1 MEVYKYP
8 VFFEAHSLDSAQKEK
23 IEKYFQVR
31 RKSGGGDCGPI
42 NKVGDNVYKI
52 AFIDGA
58 VQKRV
63 LQKPNHVLEMPGG
76 PLSLTLR
83 GSLEPPP
90 TTTSPVSSQSSHQ
103 SLPFHP
109 CLPVETS
116 PPGDLEHE
124 LHLDSYLLRYLKES
138 PGAGRDLQQQLSSL
152 SCSVHL
158 HPEDGRAVVRGS
170 GQAGSCGDGVGVG
183 PWKAQVER
191 LFKQL
196 QEQYKCHYEVDPRK
210 LQTLLQSSTLG
221 SEDVRVYCEAGEG
234 FAVVVGEEAE
244 VQAKMK
250 ALEAIQGQGLSS
262 GKQEKISTTCR
273 LGQAKLRLLGEVIE
287 KDLGEAVPGVRV
299 TRGDSAQLVLEGS
312 ASEVR
317 TARQLV
323 RDKISL
329 VLQRVVPE
337 VSPHLLS
344 FLRDEYGRPGNMRS
358 LLGLGRQVEIEL
370 GDTELH
376 LFSLSSGKLDQ
387 AEKSLLGEFGEEKV
401 DVPNCAA
408 LPSELKS
415 KLEKKVKEMNQSRRR
430 VVTRYGP
437 GCRVQL
443 LGHMKQVQELRKEIG
458 TFLIDQSSVE
468 ETVCLPYPEIAD
480 HLPKL
485 LERIGVDHAGVT
497 LYPSASAI
505 HPTVVL
511 CGPSV
516 RVAQVRDRLGPA
528 LASLVH
534 QTVTIDQPGALRYFQ
549 GLGREYLEVV
559 GRSQHCVIQLHNQ
572 GGIAG
577 EAGAGPRLEE
587 MVTATSY
594 CLQRGLQVV
603 VRQGDITKERADAL
617 VNAANE
623 DLDHAGGVAAALSR
637 AGGPEV
643 QRASRDLVRQ
653 IGRVPTGTVVETTG
667 GNLPCKMLLHA
678 VGPVGG
684 SVGGNERPL
693 LEKTVKAAL
702 DLAETLELQT
712 LAMPCISSGIF
723 GIPLKVCSEA
733 IVSAVRDFGREQ
745 HILTKVT
752 LIDVSG
758 EAVKAMQEACDRLFQ
773 GKREFSGWEG
783 ESSTTTTTTTHAP
796 QRDTTSASAREAAT
810 PEVCV
815 QVEIIQGTIEKQKVD
830 ALVSPMVGSDPL
842 SSRVGN
848 VLSEAAG
855 PGLMKA
861 FLRES
866 GGQTA
871 PGDYVLVDGLSG
883 LSSGRVFFL
892 SCAHWDNNS
901 QGPAVQALRQ
911 GVRRVLASCENQGF
925 CSVAFPVVGTGAVLM
940 FPHNVATQV
949 LLEEIRGYEQNRA
962 SRSPFLVR
970 IIIHPT
976 DRYSTKA
983 FQTSQSAL
991 HVRWFVMDA
1000 SPDQTSF
1007 YRHIST
1013 TQDEVSAM
1021 LGSVKLQLVFG
1032 DIIRETTD
1040 VIVNTT
1046 DFSANHSGVSKA
1058 ILTAAGSTVQAELAQ
1073 VGVPADWMCTTGPG
1087 ALGCKE
1093 IVHVCFKCDTQR
1105 INKVCGKILKQCE
1118 RKGLRSAAFPAINT
1132 GAARAD
1138 AGSMCKAMLDGFA
1151 SRVRDLSPN
1160 ILSVIRIVMLQR
1172 PVFQAFKS
1180 ELESRLGTIAPTPTL
1195 KERAQRILKKKLN
1208 IGFSSPAHG
1217 CLPPS
1222 SAQAGLTITPWRP
1235 PPAVLSVVGSGV
1247 DAIRGARRELDA
1259 ILQNQ
1264 LTQREV
1270 KGEDLCVLEEVEL
1283 QAVQKK
1289 AKALGVSLELGRIQ
1303 RAGGVEAWAGAGGGG
1318 GAAAGEG
1325 FYVLQGLT
1333 EDVLSVREVLDS
1345 ALSGAL
1351 RRELNERNE
1360 AVVALSV
1367 QWSMC
1372 RHSDI
1377 WEELGMHANYLL
1389 EQAHLRGE
1397 VSAELEVPDG
1407 SKVKVNLKNNV
1418 ATDWRTGHT
1427 LKLKREESA
1436 KLPSY
1441 WDDMAAGE
1449 TLKRVLLLPTSPEYQ
1464 EVAQGF
1470 QSTTAAHVTIHK
1482 IERVQNVFLWQAYA
1496 LCEQRIRAKNGPAE
1510 VGLKKLYHGTA
1521 ATTCDAIESNG
1532 FDRSYANITAYGVG
1546 VYFAVK
1552 ASYSSNPRYT
1562 PPDGS
1567 GHRHMYVARVLTGR
1581 YTLGDP
1587 SMKFTPRRSPT
1598 DPTDR
1603 YDSLVD
1609 NQQTPSM
1616 FVIFHDDQAY
1626 PEYLITFV

>member
-8 VFFEAHSLDSAQKEK
+8 VFFEVNSLDPAQKEK

-31 RKSGGGDCGPI
+31 RKSGGGDCGPVD
-42 NKVGDNVYKI
+42 KVGDNVYKI
-52 AFIDGA
+52 AFIDQA
-58 VQKRV
+58 VQGRV
-63 LQKPNHVLEMPGG
+63 LQKAHHVLEMPGG

-90 TTTSPVSSQSSHQ
+90 TTTSPVSSQESHQ
-103 SLPFHP
+103 FLPFHP
-109 CLPVETS
+109 SLPVQTS
-116 PPGDLEHE
+116 PPGGLEHE
-124 LHLDSYLLRYLKES
+124 LPLDSYLLRYLKES
-138 PGAGRDLQQQLSSL
+138 PGAGRHLQQQLSSL
-152 SCSVHL
+152 GCSVHL
-158 HPEDGRAVVRGS
+158 YPEDGRAVVRDS
-170 GQAGSCGDGVGVG
+170 SQAGSCGDGVVVG
-183 PWKAQVER
+183 PWKAQAER

-234 FAVVVGEEAE
+234 FAVVVGEGPE
-244 VQAKMK
+244 VQAKLK
-250 ALEAIQGQGLSS
+250 ELEAFQSQGLSS
-262 GKQEKISTTCR
+262 VKQEKISTTCR
-273 LGQAKLRLLGEVIE
+273 LGQSKLRLLGKVIE

-299 TRGDSAQLVLEGS
+299 TCSDSAQLVLEGS

-323 RDKISL
+323 TNKISL
-329 VLQRVVPE
+329 VLERVVPE

-344 FLRDEYGRPGNMRS
+344 FLREEYGRPGNLSS
-358 LLGLGRQVEIEL
+358 LLGLGLHVEVEL
-370 GDTELH
+370 GDTELR

-387 AEKSLLGEFGEEKV
+387 AEKDLLGEFGEEKI
-401 DVPNCAA
+401 DVPNCGSQ
-408 LPSELKS
+408 PSELKS

-430 VVTRYGP
+430 VVARYGP

-443 LGHMKQVQELRKEIG
+443 LGHMKEVQELREKIG
-458 TFLIDQSSVE
+458 AFLIDQSSVE

-480 HLPKL
+480 HLPEI
-485 LERIGVDHAGVT
+485 LERIGVEHTGVT
-497 LYPSASAI
+497 LYPLASSI
-505 HPTVVL
+505 QPTVVL

-549 GLGREYLEVV
+549 GLGREYLGVV
-559 GRSQHCVIQLHNQ
+559 GRSQHCLIQLHNHS
-572 GGIAG
+572 GVVG
-577 EAGAGPRLEE
+577 EASAGPRLEE
-587 MVTATSY
+587 MVIATSY
-594 CLQRGLQVV
+594 RLQRGLQVV

-643 QRASRDLVRQ
+643 QQASRDLVRQ

-667 GNLPCKMLLHA
+667 GKLPCKMLLHA

-684 SVGGNERPL
+684 SVGENEHPL

-702 DLAETLELQT
+702 NLAETLKFQT

-723 GIPLKVCSEA
+723 GVPLKVCSEA

-745 HILTKVT
+745 RILTKVT

-758 EAVKAMQEACDRLFQ
+758 EAVRAMQEACDRLLQ
-773 GKREFSGWEG
+773 GKREFSGWEV
-783 ESSTTTTTTTHAP
+783 ESSTTTTTTHAP
-796 QRDTTSASAREAAT
+796 QRDTTAASARGTAA

-815 QVEIIQGTIEKQKVD
+815 QVEIIQGTIEKQEVD
-830 ALVSPMVGSDPL
+830 ALVSPMVGRDPL

-848 VLSEAAG
+848 VLLDAAG
-855 PGLMKA
+855 PGLMTG
-861 FLRES
+861 FWREL
-866 GGQTA
+866 GGRTA
-871 PGDYVLVDGLSG
+871 PGDNVLVEGLSG

-892 SCAHWDNNS
+892 SCAHWDNNLH
-901 QGPAVQALRQ
+901 GPAVQALRH
-911 GVRRVLASCENQGF
+911 GVRRVLACCEIRGF
-925 CSVAFPVVGTGAVLM
+925 CSVAFPVVGTGVVLQ
-940 FPHNVATQV
+940 FPHNVVTQV
-949 LLEEIRGYEQNRA
+949 LLEEVRRYEQNRA
-962 SRSPFLVR
+962 SRTPFLVR
-970 IIIHPT
+970 IVIHPN
-976 DRYSTKA
+976 DRDSTKA

-991 HVRWFVMDA
+991 HVRGFVMDA

-1007 YRHIST
+1007 YRHVST
-1013 TQDEVSAM
+1013 TQDKVSAT

-1073 VGVPADWMCTTGPG
+1073 VGVPGDLMCTTGPG

-1093 IVHVCFKCDTQR
+1093 IVHVSFNCDTQR
-1105 INKVCGKILKQCE
+1105 ISKVCGKILKQCE
-1118 RKGLRSAAFPAINT
+1118 RKGYRSAAFPAVNT

-1138 AGSMCKAMLDGFA
+1138 SGSVCKAMLDGMA
-1151 SRVRDLSPN
+1151 SSVRDLSPS

-1180 ELESRLGTIAPTPTL
+1180 ELESRLGAIAPIPTL
-1195 KERAQRILKKKLN
+1195 KERAQQILKKKLR
-1208 IGFSSPAHG
+1208 IGFSSPSHG
-1217 CLPPS
+1217 SLPPPH
-1222 SAQAGLTITPWRP
+1222 ALPGLTITPWRP
-1235 PPAVLSVVGSGV
+1235 PPVVLSVVGRGA
-1247 DAIRGARRELDA
+1247 DAIRGARRELEA

-1264 LTQREV
+1264 LTQRDV
-1270 KGEDLCVLEEVEL
+1270 KGEDLCMLGEVEL
-1283 QAVQKK
+1283 QAVQKN
-1289 AKALGVSLELGRIQ
+1289 AKVLGVSLEQGRVQ
-1303 RAGGVEAWAGAGGGG
+1303 RAGGVEAG
-1318 GAAAGEG
+1318 AGEG
-1325 FYVLQGLT
+1325 FYVLQGLK
-1333 EDVLSVREVLDS
+1333 EDVLSVREVLDN
-1345 ALSGAL
+1345 ALNGAL
-1351 RRELNERNE
+1351 RRELQERNE
-1360 AVVALSV
+1360 ALMALSV

-1372 RHSDI
+1372 RHGDV
-1377 WEELGMHANYLL
+1377 WEELGMHDNYHL
-1389 EQAHLRGE
+1389 EQAHRRGD
-1397 VSAELEVPDG
+1397 VSAELDVPDL
-1407 SKVKVNLKNNV
+1407 SKVRVNLKNNM
-1418 ATDWRTGHT
+1418 ATDWRTGCT
-1427 LKLKREESA
+1427 YNMKREESA

-1449 TLKRVLLLPTSPEYQ
+1449 TLKRVLLLPTSSEYQ
-1464 EVAQGF
+1464 AVAQGF
-1470 QSTTAAHVTIHK
+1470 QSTMATQVTIHK
-1482 IERVQNVFLWQAYA
+1482 IERVQNVFLWQANT
-1496 LCEQRIRAKNGPAE
+1496 LCEQRIRAKNGAAE
-1510 VGLKKLYHGTA
+1510 VGVKKLYHGTA

-1532 FDRSYANITAYGVG
+1532 FDRSYANITAHGVG
-1546 VYFAVK
+1546 VYFAVN
-1552 ASYSSNPRYT
+1552 ASYSANPRYT
-1562 PPDGS
+1562 PPDAS
-1567 GHRHMYVARVLTGR
+1567 GHRRMYVARVLTGR

-1587 SMKFTPRRSPT
+1587 TMRFTPRRSPT
-1598 DPTDR
+1598 DSADR

-1609 NQQTPSM
+1609 NLQRPSM

-1626 PEYLITFV
+1626 PEYLITFI

>member
-1 MEVYKYP
+1 MEMYKYP
-8 VFFEAHSLDSAQKEK
+8 VFFEVHSLDPAQKEK

-42 NKVGDNVYKI
+42 DNVGDNVYKI
-52 AFIDGA
+52 AFFDQT
-58 VQKRV
+58 VQERV

-76 PLSLTLR
+76 PLFLTLR
-83 GSLEPPP
+83 GSQEPPP
-90 TTTSPVSSQSSHQ
+90 TTFSSQ
-103 SLPFHP
+103 
-109 CLPVETS
+109 TS
-116 PPGDLEHE
+116 PPGFLEHE

-152 SCSVHL
+152 GCSVHL

-183 PWKAQVER
+183 PWKVQVER

-196 QEQYKCHYEVDPRK
+196 QERYKCHYEVDPRK

-234 FAVVVGEEAE
+234 FAVVVGEGPE
-244 VQAKMK
+244 VQAKLK
-250 ALEAIQGQGLSS
+250 ELEAFQGQGLSS
-262 GKQEKISTTCR
+262 WKQEKISTTCR
-273 LGQAKLRLLGEVIE
+273 LGQSKLRLLGEVIE

-299 TRGDSAQLVLEGS
+299 TRSNSSQLVLEGS
-312 ASEVR
+312 ASDVR

-323 RDKISL
+323 TDKISL
-329 VLQRVVPE
+329 VLERVVPE

-344 FLRDEYGRPGNMRS
+344 FLRDEYGRPGNLSS
-358 LLGLGRQVEIEL
+358 LLGLGLHVEVEL
-370 GDTELH
+370 GDTELR
-376 LFSLSSGKLDQ
+376 LFSLSSGKLEQ
-387 AEKSLLGEFGEEKV
+387 AEKDLLREFGEEKI
-401 DVPNCAA
+401 DLPNCGT

-415 KLEKKVKEMNQSRRR
+415 KLEKKVKEMNQSRCR
-430 VVTRYGP
+430 VVARYGP

-443 LGHMKQVQELRKEIG
+443 LGNVKEVQELREEIG
-458 TFLIDQSSVE
+458 AFLIDQSSVE

-480 HLPKL
+480 HLPEL
-485 LERIGVDHAGVT
+485 LERIGVEHTGVT

-505 HPTVVL
+505 HPTVML

-549 GLGREYLEVV
+549 GLGREYLGVV
-559 GRSQHCVIQLHNQ
+559 GRSQHCLIQLHNH
-572 GGIAG
+572 GGVAG
-577 EAGAGPRLEE
+577 EARAGPILEE

-594 CLQRGLQVV
+594 RLQRGLQVV

-617 VNAANE
+617 VNPANE
-623 DLDHAGGVAAALSR
+623 DLDHAGGLAAALSR

-643 QRASRDLVRQ
+643 QQASRDLVRQ
-653 IGRVPTGTVVETTG
+653 IVRVPTGTVVGTTG
-667 GNLPCKMLLHA
+667 GKLPCKMLLHA

-693 LEKTVKAAL
+693 LEKTVKAVL

-712 LAMPCISSGIF
+712 LAMPCISSGLF
-723 GIPLKVCSEA
+723 GVPLKVCSEA

-745 HILTKVT
+745 RILNKVT

-758 EAVKAMQEACDRLFQ
+758 EAVRAMQEACDRLLQ
-773 GKREFSGWEG
+773 GKREIPEWERM
-783 ESSTTTTTTTHAP
+783 SSTTTTTTHAP
-796 QRDTTSASAREAAT
+796 QRDTTAASTRGPAA

-815 QVEIIQGTIEKQKVD
+815 QVEIIQGTIEKQEVD
-830 ALVSPMVGSDPL
+830 ALVSPMVGSNPL

-855 PGLMKA
+855 PALMTA
-861 FLRES
+861 FLREL
-866 GGQTA
+866 GGRTA
-871 PGDYVLVDGLSG
+871 PGDNVLVEGLSG
-883 LSSGRVFFL
+883 LSSGSVFFL
-892 SCAHWDNNS
+892 SCLQWDNNLH
-901 QGPAVQALRQ
+901 GPAVQALRQ
-911 GVRRVLASCENQGF
+911 GVRKVLASCEIRGF
-925 CSVAFPVVGTGAVLM
+925 CSVAFPVLGTGVVLQ
-940 FPHNVATQV
+940 FPHNVVTQV
-949 LLEEIRGYEQNRA
+949 LLEEIRRYEQNRA
-962 SRSPFLVR
+962 SRTPFLVR
-970 IIIHPT
+970 IVIHPN
-976 DRYSTKA
+976 DRDSTKA
-983 FQTSQSAL
+983 FQTSQCAL
-991 HVRWFVMDA
+991 HVRGFVMDA

-1013 TQDEVSAM
+1013 TQDEVSAT

-1058 ILTAAGSTVQAELAQ
+1058 ILTAAGSTVQAALAQ
-1073 VGVPADWMCTTGPG
+1073 VGVPGGLMCTTGPG

-1093 IVHVCFKCDTQR
+1093 IVHVSFNCDTQR
-1105 INKVCGKILKQCE
+1105 ISKVCGKILKQCE
-1118 RKGLRSAAFPAINT
+1118 RKGYRSAAFPAVNT

-1138 AGSMCKAMLDGFA
+1138 SVSVCKAMLDGMA
-1151 SRVRDLSPN
+1151 SSVRDLSPN

-1172 PVFQAFKS
+1172 PVFQAFRS
-1180 ELESRLGTIAPTPTL
+1180 ELESRLGAIAPIPTL
-1195 KERAQRILKKKLN
+1195 KERAQQILKKKLR
-1208 IGFSSPAHG
+1208 IGFSSPSHG
-1217 CLPPS
+1217 SLPPPH
-1222 SAQAGLTITPWRP
+1222 ALPGLTITPWRP
-1235 PPAVLSVVGSGV
+1235 PPVVLSVVGRGE
-1247 DAIRGARRELDA
+1247 DTIRVARRELEA

-1264 LTQREV
+1264 LTQRDV
-1270 KGEDLCVLEEVEL
+1270 KGEDLCMLGEVEL
-1283 QAVQKK
+1283 QAVQKN
-1289 AKALGVSLELGRIQ
+1289 AKVLGVSLELGRVQ
-1303 RAGGVEAWAGAGGGG
+1303 RAGGVEAGAGARG

-1325 FYVLQGLT
+1325 FYILRGLK

-1351 RRELNERNE
+1351 RRELQERNE
-1360 AVVALSV
+1360 ALMALSV

-1372 RHSDI
+1372 RHGDV
-1377 WEELGMHANYLL
+1377 WEELGMHDNYHL
-1389 EQAHLRGE
+1389 EQAHLRGD
-1397 VSAELEVPDG
+1397 VSAELDVPDG
-1407 SKVKVNLKNNV
+1407 SKVRVNLKNNM
-1418 ATDWRTGHT
+1418 ATDWKTGCT
-1427 LKLKREESA
+1427 YKMKREESE

-1441 WDDMAAGE
+1441 WDDMATGE
-1449 TLKRVLLLPTSPEYQ
+1449 TLKRVLLLPTSSEYQ
-1464 EVAQGF
+1464 AVAQAF
-1470 QSTTAAHVTIHK
+1470 QSTTATQVAIHK

-1496 LCEQRIRAKNGPAE
+1496 LCEQRIRAKNGAAA
-1510 VGLKKLYHGTA
+1510 VGVRKLYHGTA
-1521 ATTCDAIESNG
+1521 AKTCDAIESNG

-1546 VYFAVK
+1546 VYFAVN
-1552 ASYSSNPRYT
+1552 ASYSANPRFS

-1567 GHRHMYVARVLTGR
+1567 GHRRMYVARVLTGR

-1598 DPTDR
+1598 DSADC

-1609 NQQTPSM
+1609 NLQRPSM

-1626 PEYLITFV
+1626 PEYLITFI